1 MRGLPHDDIKHRVL
15 SAARA
20 LNIEIERY
28 RTSIHEEI
36 EFKKRLLEAENDES
50 LQKSDIHDIKT
61 LRNRIP
67 EQLSIQLKRWLKTAV
82 SAR

>member
-28 RTSIHEEI
+28 RTSIHKEI
-36 EFKKRLLEAENDES
+36 EFKKRLLEVENDES

-67 EQLSIQLKRWLKTAV
+67 EQLSIQLKRWLKTAASV
-82 SAR
+82 R